1 MAGLQ
6 VARQRPETA
15 HGVIFILIEDE
26 HGTLNL
32 ILPPPVAKRH
42 RQVIRTATLIKAN
55 GRIET
60 GQGVVNLV
68 VRGLVEVHPP
78 DPRIKASA
86 PVGIN
91 FGRRGR

>member
-1 MAGLQ
+1 MPAC
-6 VARQRPETA
+6 
-15 HGVIFILIEDE
+15 LIEDE

-42 RQVIRTATLIKAN
+42 RQVIRTATLIRAG

-60 GQGVVNLV
+60 SQGVVNLL
-68 VRGLVEVHPP
+68 VRGLSEIVPP
-78 DPRIKASA
+78 DPRIKAIA
-86 PVGIN
+86 PVGFN